1 LESLFLGILFSIIKK
16 LKAHQ
21 NGHAFWFILY
31 FLKDKLYCIPKRKV
45 LGAAAVYVG

>member
-16 LKAHQ
+16 LNAS